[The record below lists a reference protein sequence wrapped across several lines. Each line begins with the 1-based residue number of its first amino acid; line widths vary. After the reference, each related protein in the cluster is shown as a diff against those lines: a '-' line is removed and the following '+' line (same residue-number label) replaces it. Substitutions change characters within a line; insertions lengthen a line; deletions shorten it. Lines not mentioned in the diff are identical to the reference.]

1 VNFIGTIFN
10 DYKSYRNFLMEENP
24 GKLYFMT
31 KILLLSLKTDFF
43 LNASKGQCFLQFL
56 HSSRPGSTRFGA
68 SVGCWKRCFQGY
80 EYKKCF
86 FVRHCQ
92 NLRIFSY
99 VNGFDKCHN
108 LSKRNVKLILKVLSD
123 LELLRGSSN
132 KKTLYSTRLCVN
144 WAFFDT
150 RGPLKRSFHSRFKM
164 AHACQKSPNLHTN
177 SSNKLLF
184 RFFSNEDCNNF
195 RNLLYNFKLTATYT
209 YL

>member
-1 VNFIGTIFN
+1 
-10 DYKSYRNFLMEENP
+10 MEENP